1 MSGTEWIIAN
11 QPSRRLLLATGAL
24 GALGALLVGIGEF
37 AMQFSP
43 AGGYEAADY
52 GYFANVPPWRL
63 TWGHFLG
70 VLAAPL
76 YLAGYL
82 HVFLAMRPAPSWLR
96 VSVLLLGIYGFMIG
110 DVWLGSRVYLGL
122 IVQAQASTIGS
133 ESLASLLAQAA
144 AHNEPLIQVVR
155 VAIGVASL
163 LFVGAVLSR
172 RTLYPRWMA
181 AFSPIALLA
190 AVFVSYLAIPAV
202 GVYLLPTAMNVAH
215 FAFFSLSCLVLART
229 SG

>member
-1 MSGTEWIIAN
+1 MTASNDAV
-11 QPSRRLLLATGAL
+11 SRRLLLLTGAL
-24 GALGALLVGIGEF
+24 GALAALLVGIAEF

-52 GYFANVPPWRL
+52 GYFAQVPGWRL
-63 TWGHFLG
+63 SAGHFLG

-82 HVFLAMRPAPSWLR
+82 HIFLAMRPAPPWLR
-96 VSVLLLGIYGFMIG
+96 ISVLLLGSYGFVIG
-110 DVWLGSRVYLGL
+110 AVWLGSRVYLGL
-122 IVQAQASTIGS
+122 IVHTQTAAMNGDLLTAL
-133 ESLASLLAQAA
+133 LASAA

-155 VAIGVASL
+155 AAIGAASL
-163 LFVGAVLSR
+163 LFVGAVLSG
-172 RTLYPRWMA
+172 RTLYPRWIA

-190 AVFVSYLAIPAV
+190 AVFASYLLVPAI
-202 GVYLLPTAMNVAH
+202 GIYLLPTAMNIAH
-215 FAFFSLSCLVLART
+215 FAFFVLSLAVLART

>member
-1 MSGTEWIIAN
+1 MTGTEQIIASL
-11 QPSRRLLLATGAL
+11 PTRRLLLATGAL

-63 TWGHFLG
+63 SWGHFLG

-82 HVFLAMRPAPSWLR
+82 HVFLAMRPAPAWLR
-96 VSVLLLGIYGFMIG
+96 VTVLLLGIYGFMIG

-122 IVQAQASTIGS
+122 IVQAQAAGLDAT
-133 ESLASLLAQAA
+133 ALLAQAA

-190 AVFVSYLAIPAV
+190 AVFVSYLAIPAI
-202 GVYLLPTAMNVAH
+202 GVYLLPSAMNVAH

>member
-1 MSGTEWIIAN
+1 MNRIDSAAMDV
-11 QPSRRLLLATGAL
+11 SARRLLLLTGVL

-37 AMQFSP
+37 MMQFSP

-52 GYFANVPPWRL
+52 GYFAQVPAWRL
-63 TWGHFLG
+63 SFGHFLG
-70 VLAAPL
+70 ALAAPL
-76 YLAGYL
+76 YLAGYV
-82 HVFLAMRPAPSWLR
+82 HVYLAMRPAPMWLR
-96 VSVLLLGIYGFMIG
+96 NTVLLLGIYGFVIG

-122 IVQAQASTIGS
+122 IVQAQAGGLDAT
-133 ESLASLLAQAA
+133 ALLAQAA

-155 VAIGVASL
+155 VVIGLASL

-190 AVFVSYLAIPAV
+190 AVFVSYATIPAI
-202 GVYLLPTAMNVAH
+202 GVYLLPTAMNIAH
-215 FAFFSLSCLVLART
+215 FTFFMLSMLVLARRA
-229 SG
+229 G

>member
-1 MSGTEWIIAN
+1 MNRIDSAAIDN
-11 QPSRRLLLATGAL
+11 SRRLLLLTGAL

-37 AMQFSP
+37 MMQFSP

-52 GYFANVPPWRL
+52 GYFAQVPAWRL
-63 TWGHFLG
+63 SFGHFLG
-70 VLAAPL
+70 ALSAPL
-76 YLAGYL
+76 YLAGYV
-82 HVFLAMRPAPSWLR
+82 HVYLAMRPAPAWLR
-96 VSVLLLGIYGFMIG
+96 NTVLLLGIYGFVIG

-122 IVQAQASTIGS
+122 IVQAQAGG
-133 ESLASLLAQAA
+133 LDASALLAQAA

-155 VAIGVASL
+155 AVIGLASL
-163 LFVGAVLSR
+163 LFVAAVLSR

-190 AVFVSYLAIPAV
+190 AVFVSYLLIPAI

>member
-1 MSGTEWIIAN
+1 MNRIDNAAMDGSA
-11 QPSRRLLLATGAL
+11 RRLLLLTGVL

-37 AMQFSP
+37 MMQFSP
-43 AGGYEAADY
+43 TGGYEAADY
-52 GYFANVPPWRL
+52 GYFAQVPAWRL
-63 TWGHFLG
+63 SFGHFLG
-70 VLAAPL
+70 ALAAPL

-82 HVFLAMRPAPSWLR
+82 HVYLAMRPAPSWLR
-96 VSVLLLGIYGFMIG
+96 NTVLLLGIYGFVIG

-122 IVQAQASTIGS
+122 IVQAQAGGLDAT
-133 ESLASLLAQAA
+133 ALLAQAA

-155 VAIGVASL
+155 VVIGLASL

-190 AVFVSYLAIPAV
+190 AVFVSYAIIPAI
-202 GVYLLPTAMNVAH
+202 GVYLLPTAMNIAH
-215 FAFFSLSCLVLART
+215 FTFFMLSLLVLARRA
-229 SG
+229 G